1 MNLAFKRILV
11 PTDFSAPA
19 ALALEY
25 ARMLARRF
33 EAELIVVH
41 VVEDSMPIGAEFDVP
56 EIAAYRRRLIDDA
69 TRELAVAVA
78 ALTDVTV
85 RTAVL
90 TGRTTRSIL
99 DAANEYSAD
108 LIVMG
113 TRGRGPIATF
123 VMGSVAERV
132 VRMADC
138 PVMAVHDVH
147 AAALLD
153 RVRLSTPG

>member
-11 PTDFSAPA
+11 ATDFSAPA

-33 EAELIVVH
+33 EAELLVIH
-41 VVEDSMPIGAEFDVP
+41 VVEDPFPIRAEFDAP
-56 EIAAYRRRLIDDA
+56 DIAAYRQRLVDDA
-69 TRELAVAVA
+69 KRDLATAVA
-78 ALTDVTV
+78 ALTDVAV
-85 RTAVL
+85 RTEVL
-90 TGRTTRSIL
+90 VGTTTRRIL
-99 DAANEYSAD
+99 DAANESSAD

-113 TRGRGPIATF
+113 TRGRGAIVTF

-153 RVRLSTPG
+153 RARLATPS